1 MRATSFKHKF
11 VTTVP
16 DSLEDGVL
24 YVAMDY
30 RTVVHKCFCGCGS
43 EVATALSPTDWKLT
57 YDGVSVS
64 LYPSIG
70 NWALDCQSH
79 YWIDRNAV
87 KWAGQWSKEQIEAGR
102 AHDRMAKNQ
111 YHSRPATR
119 SEKQE
124 SQPRARKKGFSGW
137 VKSWFD

>member
-1 MRATSFKHKF
+1 M
-11 VTTVP
+11 P
-16 DSLEDGVL
+16 DSLDDGVV
-24 YVAMDY
+24 YVAMEY
-30 RTVVHKCFCGCGS
+30 RTAVHKCFCGCGS

-102 AHDRMAKNQ
+102 VHDRMVKDRYYGKPEVVA
-111 YHSRPATR
+111 
-119 SEKQE
+119 KQE
-124 SQPRARKKGFSGW
+124 AAPQAAQRGLVAW
-137 VKSWFD
+137 IKSWFD

>member
-16 DSLEDGVL
+16 DVLEDGVL

-30 RTVVHKCFCGCGS
+30 RTTVHKCFCGCKS
-43 EVATALSPTDWKLT
+43 EVAIALSPTDWKLI

-70 NWALDCQSH
+70 NWTLDCQSH

-87 KWAGQWSKEQIEAGR
+87 KWAGQWSKDQIEAGR
-102 AHDRMAKNQ
+102 AHDRMAKKR
-111 YHSRPATR
+111 YYSRPEPTT
-119 SEKQE
+119 KQQV
-124 SQPRARKKGFSGW
+124 QPQSRKGGFISWIKGW
-137 VKSWFD
+137 LE

>member
-11 VTTVP
+11 VATAP
-16 DSLEDGVL
+16 DILEDGVL
-24 YVAMDY
+24 YIAMDY
-30 RTVVHKCFCGCGS
+30 RTTVHKCFCGCGS
-43 EVATALSPTDWKLT
+43 EVAIALSPTDWKLI

-102 AHDRMAKNQ
+102 IHDRVAKDRYYGKPEACVEQ
-111 YHSRPATR
+111 VPQ
-119 SEKQE
+119 SEPPK
-124 SQPRARKKGFSGW
+124 RNFLAW
-137 VKSWFD
+137 MKSLFG

>member
-11 VTTVP
+11 VATVP
-16 DSLEDGVL
+16 DVVEDGVL

-30 RTVVHKCFCGCGS
+30 RTTIHKCFCGCGS
-43 EVATALSPTDWKLT
+43 EVAIALSPTDWKLT

-64 LYPSIG
+64 LYPSVG

-102 AHDRMAKNQ
+102 AHDRAAKDR
-111 YHSRPATR
+111 YYSRP
-119 SEKQE
+119 ENVVKLGE
-124 SQPRARKKGFSGW
+124 HPQPAKGGFVAW
-137 VKSWFD
+137 LKRLFD

>member
-24 YVAMDY
+24 YIAMDY
-30 RTVVHKCFCGCGS
+30 RTAVHKCFCGCGS

-87 KWAGQWSKEQIEAGR
+87 KWAGQWSKEQIESGR
-102 AHDRMAKNQ
+102 THDRIAK
-111 YHSRPATR
+111 SRYYNRPTA
-119 SEKQE
+119 SKKQE
-124 SQPRARKKGFSGW
+124 PQPQARKGGFVGW

>member
-1 MRATSFKHKF
+1 MRATSCKHKF

-16 DSLEDGVL
+16 DSLDDGVV
-24 YVAMDY
+24 YVAMEY
-30 RTVVHKCFCGCGS
+30 RTAVHKCFCGCGS

-102 AHDRMAKNQ
+102 VHDRMVKDRYYGKPEVVA
-111 YHSRPATR
+111 
-119 SEKQE
+119 KQE
-124 SQPRARKKGFSGW
+124 AAPQAAQRGLVAW
-137 VKSWFD
+137 IKSWFD

>member
-11 VTTVP
+11 VATVP
-16 DSLEDGVL
+16 DILEDGVL

-30 RTVVHKCFCGCGS
+30 RTTVHKCFCGCGS
-43 EVATALSPTDWKLT
+43 EVAIALSPTDWKLI

-87 KWAGQWSKEQIEAGR
+87 KWAGQWSKEQVEAGR
-102 AHDRMAKNQ
+102 IHDRVAKDRYYNKPEAVVKQ
-111 YHSRPATR
+111 STR
-119 SEKQE
+119 SEPPK
-124 SQPRARKKGFSGW
+124 RNFVAW
-137 VKSWFD
+137 VKSLFD